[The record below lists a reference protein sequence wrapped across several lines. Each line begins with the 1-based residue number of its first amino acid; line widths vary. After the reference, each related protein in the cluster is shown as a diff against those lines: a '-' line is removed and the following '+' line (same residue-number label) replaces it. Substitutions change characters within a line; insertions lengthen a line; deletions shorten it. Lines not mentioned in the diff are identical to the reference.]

1 MDKNGLYGFMLS
13 VITDMELQGRYSTAH
28 VYHCALKS
36 ALGYGG
42 TSLRIEDLSPVW
54 LHNYQEHLLRQ
65 ALLWNTISTY
75 MRMLRAVYNRAVDLG
90 LAPYIPRQFKNV
102 FTGRHVN
109 HRRALKKEEIRL
121 VLVKGAAETADEVRT
136 AVTLTAADQ
145 AADQATV
152 TSTAADD
159 DQDQAAAA
167 TGSTDA
173 AEATEPV
180 SASRCSSRDLNWAR
194 ACLEL
199 MLRFHGMPFV
209 DLANLRKVDL
219 QDGYLTVRRHKTG
232 APLLIAVDPAAMK
245 LLRLYASK
253 DPSSPYLLDILNG
266 RLLGKAAYLDYQH
279 ALRLLNLRLG
289 QLSRLCRLGNK
300 VSSYTARHT
309 WATIAKSRGIPVAV
323 ISEALGHASVSTTEG
338 YLKRF
343 EDDEIKRAN
352 KVIIDYIFGK

>member
-36 ALGYGG
+36 AVGYGG

-136 AVTLTAADQ
+136 AVT
-145 AADQATV
+145 
-152 TSTAADD
+152 STAADD

-167 TGSTDA
+167 TESTDA

-199 MLRFHGMPFV
+199 MLRFHGMRFV
-209 DLANLRKVDL
+209 ELANLRKVD
-219 QDGYLTVRRHKTG
+219 
-232 APLLIAVDPAAMK
+232 
-245 LLRLYASK
+245 
-253 DPSSPYLLDILNG
+253 
-266 RLLGKAAYLDYQH
+266 
-279 ALRLLNLRLG
+279 
-289 QLSRLCRLGNK
+289 
-300 VSSYTARHT
+300 
-309 WATIAKSRGIPVAV
+309 
-323 ISEALGHASVSTTEG
+323 
-338 YLKRF
+338 
-343 EDDEIKRAN
+343 
-352 KVIIDYIFGK
+352 

>member
-36 ALGYGG
+36 AMGYGG

-109 HRRALKKEEIRL
+109 HRRAWKKEEIRL

-136 AVTLTAADQ
+136 AVTSTAADQ
-145 AADQATV
+145 AADRAADRAAV
-152 TSTAADD
+152 TASAADD

-167 TGSTDA
+167 TESTDA

-180 SASRCSSRDLNWAR
+180 SAARCSSRDLNWAR

-209 DLANLRKVDL
+209 DLANLR
-219 QDGYLTVRRHKTG
+219 
-232 APLLIAVDPAAMK
+232 
-245 LLRLYASK
+245 
-253 DPSSPYLLDILNG
+253 
-266 RLLGKAAYLDYQH
+266 
-279 ALRLLNLRLG
+279 
-289 QLSRLCRLGNK
+289 
-300 VSSYTARHT
+300 
-309 WATIAKSRGIPVAV
+309 
-323 ISEALGHASVSTTEG
+323 
-338 YLKRF
+338 
-343 EDDEIKRAN
+343 
-352 KVIIDYIFGK
+352 

>member
-36 ALGYGG
+36 AVGYGG

-145 AADQATV
+145 AAV

-167 TGSTDA
+167 T
-173 AEATEPV
+173 
-180 SASRCSSRDLNWAR
+180 
-194 ACLEL
+194 
-199 MLRFHGMPFV
+199 
-209 DLANLRKVDL
+209 
-219 QDGYLTVRRHKTG
+219 
-232 APLLIAVDPAAMK
+232 
-245 LLRLYASK
+245 
-253 DPSSPYLLDILNG
+253 
-266 RLLGKAAYLDYQH
+266 
-279 ALRLLNLRLG
+279 
-289 QLSRLCRLGNK
+289 
-300 VSSYTARHT
+300 
-309 WATIAKSRGIPVAV
+309 
-323 ISEALGHASVSTTEG
+323 
-338 YLKRF
+338 
-343 EDDEIKRAN
+343 
-352 KVIIDYIFGK
+352 